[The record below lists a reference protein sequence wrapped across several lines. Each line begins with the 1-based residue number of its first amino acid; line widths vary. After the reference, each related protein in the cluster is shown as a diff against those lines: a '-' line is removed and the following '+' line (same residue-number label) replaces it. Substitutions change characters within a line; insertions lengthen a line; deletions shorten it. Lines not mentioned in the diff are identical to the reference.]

1 MECVALL
8 SKPDVDHHINI
19 KIGEYELAEID
30 FLKDATYEEIRKYVL
45 DKYGFK
51 VSNLYLA
58 QVKAK

>member
-1 MECVALL
+1 M